1 MPHDIP
7 SSVFLDIIAAINREH
22 KPPNI
27 TAVTKVLE
35 ANE

>member
-1 MPHDIP
+1 MP
-7 SSVFLDIIAAINREH
+7 FLDIIAAINREH

-35 ANE
+35 ANEQG